1 MRASG
6 CLLVL
11 GLLGGCAGA
20 RLEREAATVQV
31 VPIRNV
37 GADDLAA
44 ELVKQ
49 AGLRG
54 GDAIH
59 VTIDPRTNSLI
70 LDCAPGHADEV
81 PKVLAR
87 IAELDESSRS
97 HWTGGIGSM
106 CVGRK
111 LEPEEPPQH

>member
-1 MRASG
+1 MMRAIG

-11 GLLGGCAGA
+11 GLLGGCAGTQPK
-20 RLEREAATVQV
+20 REAATVQV

-54 GDAIH
+54 GDTIR
-59 VTIDPRTNSLI
+59 VTVDPRTNSLI
-70 LDCAPGHADEV
+70 LQGSPDWIE
-81 PKVLAR
+81 KMKQR
-87 IAELDESSRS
+87 IGELDQ
-97 HWTGGIGSM
+97 G
-106 CVGRK
+106 K
-111 LEPEEPPQH
+111 PPQH